1 MKKLLL
7 LIALVVAAVVGNNLM
22 HGRTALQMRTP
33 MLVNSYDRNSPLYA
47 DHQAFVDRFN
57 ANEKLRNR
65 FAGEITSKGLYA
77 AWQTALAHGARSL
90 PRERLV
96 AVAKTQ
102 AAILARLPE
111 ASCAKFARP
120 HDDFD
125 LVLGADIRK
134 TVESLPPY
142 YHQVTTN
149 FIYDS
154 LQADVDNAPV
164 VPVDEDNFK
173 VALQAL
179 GQRYPGEYGA
189 RLVGVMQN
197 PNGASDTDACWAAN
211 SLMTTA
217 ADLPD
222 NEAEALLRKAFG
234 G

>member
-1 MKKLLL
+1 MKTILF
-7 LIALVVAAVVGNNLM
+7 LIALIAAVIIGNNLM
-22 HGRTALQMRTP
+22 HGRSALQMRDIK
-33 MLVNSYDRNSPLYA
+33 LVNLYDRNSPLYA

-57 ANEKLRNR
+57 ANDKLRNR
-65 FAGEITSKGLYA
+65 FASEITSKGLYA

-111 ASCAKFARP
+111 VSCAKFVRP
-120 HDDFD
+120 RDDFD
-125 LVLGADIRK
+125 MALGADIRK

-142 YHQVTTN
+142 YHQVTAN

-154 LQADVDNAPV
+154 LQADVDNAPAI
-164 VPVDEDNFK
+164 PVDQDNLR
-173 VALQAL
+173 VAFQAL

-189 RLVGVMQN
+189 RLMGVMQN
-197 PNGASDTDACWAAN
+197 PAGASDTDACWAAN
-211 SLMTTA
+211 SMMTTA

-222 NEAEALLRKAFG
+222 KEAEALLRKAFG